1 MIYMLTGKPRAGKSL
16 LALRRIVQELSAGHR
31 VVVTNLAIKLPEL
44 AAYLQKKYPHKNI
57 DLLQRLRLLTDE
69 QTKHFWLYR
78 RPEVPG
84 DEGRVDGVTT
94 EQEKKG
100 QFPTWPAKYRAVLY
114 VIDEAHIHFDA
125 RRWMEAG
132 HSLTFYNSQ
141 HGKLDDETYF
151 VTQFLDLVDK
161 RLKGFAQLY
170 IYVVNQGLR
179 RFLSFFSPP
188 SYMVA
193 KAYSQP
199 VQNGK
204 DEHFEWSERWLLD
217 KELADCYDTSQGVG
231 MPGSGKPETKP
242 KKGLSMVW
250 IIPVAFVV
258 VYAAVK
264 SLGLVTWGVGKTLKG
279 ASTSAS
285 TAAHVDS
292 QAEGRQV
299 PSVLVQKQKRASTDT
314 VPIASQAES
323 PPTVYVRSIA
333 RRGAKVIV
341 TLSDGRQLVSGLTLG
356 AVTPLYVQDS
366 DRKRYPYRRDTT
378 TQERSA
384 GPKGPRPNLV
394 NTAPNTEKT
403 P

>member
-16 LALRRIVQELSAGHR
+16 LALRRIVQELSSGHR
-31 VVVTNLAIKLPEL
+31 VVVTNLAIKLPDL
-44 AAYLQKKYPHKNI
+44 AAYLQKKYPDKNI

-100 QFPTWPAKYRAVLY
+100 HFPTWPAKYRAVLY

-179 RFLSFFSPP
+179 RFLSYFSPP

-204 DEHFEWSERWLLD
+204 DEHFEWSERWLLEKD
-217 KELADCYDTSQGVG
+217 LADCYDTSQGVG

-250 IIPVAFVV
+250 IVPLAFLV

-264 SLGLVTWGVGKTLKG
+264 SLGLVTWGVGKTLRD
-279 ASTSAS
+279 ASSSA
-285 TAAHVDS
+285 TAASQTVLQGDS
-292 QAEGRQV
+292 KPQSGV
-299 PSVLVQKQKRASTDT
+299 MLQKQKNVPSDT
-314 VPIASQAES
+314 VAIAES
-323 PPTVYVRSIA
+323 PEALPVVYVRSIA
-333 RRGAKVIV
+333 HRGAKVIV

-356 AVTPLYVQDS
+356 PVTPLYVQDS
-366 DRKRYPYRRDTT
+366 HGTRYPYKRDIS
-378 TQERSA
+378 TQDRPA
-384 GPKGPRPNLV
+384 GPKAPRPNLV
-394 NTAPNTEKT
+394 NTAPSR